1 MQARHSE
8 HSDAQSARSG
18 PLSTS
23 LSTSLKERNA
33 DVWNRAL
40 TMRFVRDVTHDTVSD
55 AVFARYL
62 LFEREFV
69 DTAARLAGAAVREAP
84 GAAALAGHARTL
96 HALVTDQYAYFTRA
110 LETTGVPE
118 VGPRAQ
124 EQASVLTEE
133 VLDAA
138 DALGY
143 PAIVTC
149 MYAAESLYENWCRTA
164 DHSPSARSEIA
175 DWVHL
180 HTVEPFTAQV
190 RFLEA
195 EIDAL
200 EILPETAEDL
210 VKVFGRVLEAEIG
223 FHEAAYAE

>member
-1 MQARHSE
+1 MQAPRHT
-8 HSDAQSARSG
+8 SARPAPPG
-18 PLSTS
+18 PLSAA
-23 LSTSLKERNA
+23 LKERNA
-33 DVWNRAL
+33 DVWERAR
-40 TMRFVRDVTHDTVSD
+40 TMRFVREVTDDTID
-55 AVFARYL
+55 DTVFARYL

-84 GAAALAGHARTL
+84 SAEALAGHARTL
-96 HALVTDQYAYFTRA
+96 HALVTDQYDYFTRA

-149 MYAAESLYENWCRTA
+149 MYAAESLYENWCGAAVR
-164 DHSPSARSEIA
+164 SPSARGEVA

-180 HTVEPFTAQV
+180 HTVEPFTTQV

-200 EILPETAEDL
+200 EILPETAADL
-210 VKVFGRVLEAEIG
+210 VTVFGKVLAAEIR
-223 FHEAAYAE
+223 FHDAAYVE